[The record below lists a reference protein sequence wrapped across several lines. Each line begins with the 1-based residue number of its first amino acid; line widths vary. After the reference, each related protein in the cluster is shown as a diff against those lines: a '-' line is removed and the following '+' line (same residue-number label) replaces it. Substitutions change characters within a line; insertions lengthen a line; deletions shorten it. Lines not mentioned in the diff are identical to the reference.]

1 MDVTML
7 SDKVNFYIT
16 EIKSDLSMKTS
27 EEVIHIFKRVYDD
40 IHDEKSPGPLTPPN
54 FLFNKE

>member
-1 MDVTML
+1 ML